1 MKLSYGLSAALIG
14 AAMVLVQPQIASAL
28 LVNEV
33 QAIAEEITVL
43 IPGKNPNS
51 GKSAGNG
58 SGAIIAKEGNTY
70 TVLTANHVVCKTP
83 GQEVCPLLYE
93 LKIVTRDGKE
103 YAVNNSTVKKLP
115 GVDLAVLQFTSDKNY
130 QVAKLANYDPKLR
143 SEEQVRFPSGR
154 VVRQYGQ
161 FVFASGWP
169 GINGRDIQKLAYRFS
184 VGRFLP
190 PDKVVGF
197 KIRPVE
203 EGYESVYTSI
213 TYPGMSGGPV
223 LDTDGRV
230 IAVHGQNE
238 GERVTDESSGKPMR
252 VQIGYSL
259 SIPISKFL
267 SLAPQAG
274 IQLSLNLDNNPPAD
288 LTPDQLDSLGAPY
301 ILSWSAEQSS
311 TDKNTAI
318 YWANQGNQH
327 WRSFRVD
334 LALDAYDKALK
345 IDPNFYPVWYGK
357 GLVKTFEAKY
367 DEANVAYGKAVEILD
382 QKIAAG
388 TDLQT
393 VKGWVQN
400 LQKQIQPFVAN
411 AAGSQTPALNL
422 NPTTPITAPATQPAA
437 PTPAR
442 QPAAQPAIPTP
453 ATSPNTSPP
462 LW

>member
-1 MKLSYGLSAALIG
+1 MKLSYGLPAALIG
-14 AAMVLVQPQIASAL
+14 AAIVLVQPQIASAL

-70 TVLTANHVVCKTP
+70 TVLTANHVVCKP
-83 GQEVCPLLYE
+83 SGPESCQFSYE

-130 QVAKLANYDPKLR
+130 RVAKLANYDPKLR
-143 SEEQVRFPSGR
+143 SEQQVRFPSGQ

-169 GINGRDIQKLAYRFS
+169 GVNGRDIQKLAYRFS

-197 KIRPVE
+197 KIRPIE
-203 EGYESVYTSI
+203 EGYEAVYTSI

-230 IAVHGQNE
+230 IAIHGQNE
-238 GERVTDESSGKPMR
+238 GERVTDESSGKPIR

-274 IQLSLNLDNNPPAD
+274 IQLSLNVENNPPAE
-288 LTPDQLDSLGAPY
+288 LTPDQVESIGTQYVLAW
-301 ILSWSAEQSS
+301 IAEQSS
-311 TDKNTAI
+311 AENNTAV
-318 YWANQGNQH
+318 YWANKGNQH
-327 WRSFRVD
+327 WRS
-334 LALDAYDKALK
+334 LEIPQALDAYDKALK
-345 IDPNFYPVWYGK
+345 IDPTFYPVWYGK
-357 GLVKTFEAKY
+357 GLVKTFRAEY
-367 DEANVAYGKAVEILD
+367 EEANVAYGKAVEILD

-400 LQKQIQPFVAN
+400 LQKQIQPFLAN
-411 AAGSQTPALNL
+411 AAGSQTPAFNVTPPM
-422 NPTTPITAPATQPAA
+422 PTTPPAT
-437 PTPAR
+437 PT
-442 QPAAQPAIPTP
+442 PAAQPTTPAP
-453 ATSPNTSPP
+453 ATSPSQPQP